1 VGGDPSSAETFD
13 FAEEEILIGRDVS
26 MDLVVDYEGVSRRH
40 ARVVWHDG
48 QFWLEDMDST
58 NGTFLNGVPVTDPAA
73 LDIGDEIRLGVTAT
87 LIFETS
93 RELKPK
99 SETPDSPPELPQTK
113 LDGERLGLI
122 DWDTSPELV
131 VIIAGVGAQRYT
143 LSDDV
148 ITIGRAD
155 DNDIVIASEIVSR
168 HHAQLERVGRDYQF
182 VPHPD
187 AVNLV
192 LLEGQP
198 IRRPIRLSSND
209 ELRIGGLDPDL
220 IVTMTYLLPS
230 EITAV
235 EDIREARRYM
245 IEIDEAKA
253 QRDYEKLADGTFF
266 KTLKGKVQ
274 EIRGSDGDVTSEQ
287 REGD

>member
-1 VGGDPSSAETFD
+1 
-13 FAEEEILIGRDVS
+13 
-26 MDLVVDYEGVSRRH
+26 
-40 ARVVWHDG
+40 
-48 QFWLEDMDST
+48 
-58 NGTFLNGVPVTDPAA
+58 
-73 LDIGDEIRLGVTAT
+73 
-87 LIFETS
+87 
-93 RELKPK
+93 
-99 SETPDSPPELPQTK
+99 
-113 LDGERLGLI
+113 
-122 DWDTSPELV
+122 
-131 VIIAGVGAQRYT
+131 
-143 LSDDV
+143 
-148 ITIGRAD
+148 
-155 DNDIVIASEIVSR
+155 
-168 HHAQLERVGRDYQF
+168 LERVGRDYQF